1 MSTARSR
8 PVWAHPAGRIVLVG
22 GVAAGLVLGV
32 SRVGAAPNAEP
43 PVETGDRVAASLTT
57 SYCPGN
63 PFAGADEGAP
73 EDDLDGGVR
82 AQAAPAEV
90 LEGLIRPSDEP
101 GTITVEEL
109 TGPPTDRQTG
119 APESGPTSEA
129 VDGLGARSVRVR
141 GTAERAPGL
150 AATQA
155 FTAAGQQVRG
165 LAAVPCGAPTADA
178 WLVAGGGEKGRQE
191 RLVLTNPGGN
201 PVNVRLDVVGTDSG
215 DTGEGGS
222 ADRSVVV
229 PAHDRSVI
237 LLDAIGGT
245 QDPQAVHVTT
255 TGGLVVPVIADHHLD
270 GLVPAGVETA
280 GPTAAPAKRLVLPG
294 TASTRARGVVVAVPG
309 DRDAVVQ
316 VRRLSDGPARGVEV
330 ATVPAGDVADITL
343 PETPGT
349 RGWVV
354 EADEPVVAAAHTT
367 TQDSRGRS
375 DMAWSVATPA
385 FGGLGAAVLPQTS
398 GLRRLVQ
405 VSAAD
410 GPAEVEVH
418 LLEDGELRTERLDL
432 EQDRAGEVDAGEATA
447 VWVRPVSGRVHAAA
461 LLMGRDGGSLAEAT
475 SVPIL
480 PSRVAVRDVPVTR
493 VG

>member
-8 PVWAHPAGRIVLVG
+8 SVWAHPAGRIVLAG

-32 SRVGAAPNAEP
+32 SRVGATPAAEP
-43 PVETGDRVAASLTT
+43 PSGAGERVAATLTT
-57 SYCPGN
+57 SFCPGN
-63 PFAGADEGAP
+63 PFAGADQGAP

-82 AQAAPAEV
+82 AHAAPSEV
-90 LEGLIRPSDEP
+90 LEGLIRPSGEP
-101 GTITVEEL
+101 GSITVEEL
-109 TGPPTDRQTG
+109 TGPPVDRQTG

-129 VDGLGARSVRVR
+129 VDDLSARSVRVR

-150 AATQA
+150 VATQA

-165 LAAVPCGAPTADA
+165 LAAVPCGVPTADA

-215 DTGEGGS
+215 EGETT
-222 ADRSVVV
+222 DRSVVV
-229 PAHDRSVI
+229 PAHGRSVV

-270 GLVPAGVETA
+270 GLVPAGVETT

-294 TASTRARGVVVAVPG
+294 TASASARGLVVAVPG

-316 VRRLSDGPARGVEV
+316 VRRLSDGPSRGVEV
-330 ATVPAGDVADITL
+330 ATVPAGEVTDITL

-349 RGWVV
+349 RGWLV

-385 FGGLGAAVLPQTS
+385 FGGLGAAMLPPTS
-398 GLRRLVQ
+398 GLRRLIQ

-418 LLEDGELRTERLDL
+418 LLQDGELRTEGLDL
-432 EQDRAGEVDAGEATA
+432 EQERVGEVDAGEATA
-447 VWVRPVSGRVHAAA
+447 VWVRPISGRVHAAA
-461 LLMGRDGGSLAEAT
+461 LLMGRDGGSRAEAT

-480 PSRVAVRDVPVTR
+480 PSRVAVRDVQVTR
-493 VG
+493 VR